1 MLDKTIPFYHTIMR
15 CDRILPME
23 VKLPQGYAI
32 RTYQPGDEDAW
43 AALECGIGDFATIE
57 EAKADF
63 ARRYLT
69 NPAWMPERVFFALSP
84 EGEIV
89 GSAIAWEHDPRG
101 VGVRALHWLV
111 VRADHRR
118 KGLGRALCQHVLRFF
133 RREDNAAPVY
143 LHTQPSSWKAIPLY
157 ISLGFKL
164 QPQDTFYGYE
174 NQYSQAMETLKGIVT
189 PEQYELMVQNTAA
202 QARTADLSAIRYDG
216 RGLVPAI
223 AQDAFSGEVL
233 MQAYMNAES
242 LQATLDSGYA
252 TYYSRSR
259 QELWRKGATSGH
271 LQRVIRLSYDC
282 DGDSILMQVEQTGP
296 ACHTGERS
304 CFHHPVIEGDMPA
317 TAAILDTLEKTIADR
332 AANPKEGSYTNYL
345 LNKGAEKICKKVGEE
360 ASETIIAAIKGDAD
374 GLAGEAADL
383 LYHLAVLLHQQGVP
397 MRDVWEVLKK
407 RH

>member
-23 VKLPQGYAI
+23 IKLPEGYAI
-32 RTYQPGDEDAW
+32 RAYQSGDEAAW
-43 AALECGIGDFATIE
+43 AALECGIGDFDTAE
-57 EAKADF
+57 AAKADF
-63 ARRYLT
+63 ARRYLD
-69 NPAWMPERVFFALSP
+69 NPAWDPARVFFAISP

-89 GSAIAWEHDPRG
+89 GSAIAWED
-101 VGVRALHWLV
+101 
-111 VRADHRR
+111 DHRR
-118 KGLGRALCQHVLRFF
+118 KGLGRALCQHVLRLF
-133 RREDNAAPVY
+133 RREDNAKPVY
-143 LHTQPSSWKAIPLY
+143 LHTQPYSWKAIPLY

-164 QPQDTFYGYE
+164 QPKDTFYGYE
-174 NQYSQAMETLKGIVT
+174 NQYTQAMETLRSVVT
-189 PEQYELMVQNTAA
+189 PELYALMEQNTAA
-202 QARTADLSAIRYDG
+202 VASAADLSAIRYDS

-223 AQDAFSGEVL
+223 AQDAYSGQVL

-242 LQATLDSGYA
+242 LQATLDSGFA

-271 LQRVIRLSYDC
+271 LQRVICLNYDC
-282 DGDSILMQVEQTGP
+282 DADSILMQVEQTGP
-296 ACHTGERS
+296 ACHTGARS
-304 CFHHPVIEGDMPA
+304 CFHNPVIQGDMPA
-317 TAAILDTLEKTIADR
+317 TAAILDTLERTIADR

-360 ASETIIAAIKGDAD
+360 ASETIIAAMKNDAD

-383 LYHLAVLLHQQGVP
+383 LYHLAVLLYQQGVP

>member
-15 CDRILPME
+15 CDRVLPME
-23 VKLPQGYAI
+23 IKLPQGYAI

-43 AALECGIGDFATIE
+43 AALEYGIGDFDSPEA
-57 EAKADF
+57 AKADF
-63 ARRYLT
+63 ARRYLD
-69 NPAWMPERVFFALSP
+69 NPAWDPQQVFFAVSP
-84 EGEIV
+84 GGDVV
-89 GSAIAWEHDPRG
+89 GSAIAWEDDPRG

-111 VRADHRR
+111 VRSDHRR
-118 KGLGRALCQHVLRFF
+118 KGLGRALTQHVLRLF
-133 RREDNAAPVY
+133 RREDNAKPVY
-143 LHTQPSSWKAIPLY
+143 LHTQPSSWRAIPLY

-174 NQYSQAMETLKGIVT
+174 NQYDQAMETLKGVVT
-189 PEQYELMVQNTAA
+189 PELYELMERNTAA
-202 QARTADLSAIRYDG
+202 DLTAADLSAIRYDS

-271 LQRVIRLSYDC
+271 LQRVIRLHYDC

-296 ACHTGERS
+296 ACHTGEHS

-317 TAAILDTLEKTIADR
+317 TPAILTAIEKTIAHR

-345 LNKGAEKICKKVGEE
+345 LDKGVEKICKKVGEE
-360 ASETIIAAIKGDAD
+360 ASETIIAAMKGDAD

-397 MRDVWEVLKK
+397 LQDVWEILKK